1 MDVNKI
7 LNADILDILFD
18 GKNKE
23 YGAYQLRKN
32 YPKTMTRALLITAA
46 LILLVFLHLYWPIK
60 LPKNQM
66 QRLMYW
72 KRKWQTLKKMSH
84 FRLRRRLRLHHPHH
98 RHHRKLTR

>member
-46 LILLVFLHLYWPIK
+46 LILLVFLGSLLANK
-60 LPKNQM
+60 VA
-66 QRLMYW
+66 
-72 KRKWQTLKKMSH
+72 KKSE
-84 FRLRRRLRLHHPHH
+84 FFCAFLLGVSVVQAPEIIPSYTNILVI
-98 RHHRKLTR
+98 

>member
-46 LILLVFLHLYWPIK
+46 LILLVFLGSLLANK
-60 LPKNQM
+60 VA
-66 QRLMYW
+66 
-72 KRKWQTLKKMSH
+72 KKSNAEIDVLETQ
-84 FRLRRRLRLHHPHH
+84 FLLRRYKRLRLVVHKFHNRNRCP
-98 RHHRKLTR
+98 

>member
-46 LILLVFLHLYWPIK
+46 LILLVFLGSLLANKVAKKSNAEIDVLETQMADIK
-60 LPKNQM
+60 KDEPLPPPPPPPPPPP
-66 QRLMYW
+66 
-72 KRKWQTLKKMSH
+72 T
-84 FRLRRRLRLHHPHH
+84 PPPVCE
-98 RHHRKLTR
+98 